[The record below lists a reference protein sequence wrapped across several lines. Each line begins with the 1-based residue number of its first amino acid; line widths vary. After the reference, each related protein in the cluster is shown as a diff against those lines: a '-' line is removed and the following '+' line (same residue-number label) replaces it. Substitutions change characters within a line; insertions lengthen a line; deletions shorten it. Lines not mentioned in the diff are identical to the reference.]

1 MDREHGVNGELAGRL
16 RRHLERIYPDRSEV
30 ALKKVQA
37 VCRAVDVPMRPALWN
52 EEDVLLITYGDQ
64 IRGEDSPPLEL
75 LRRWLLDNDL
85 RQAFSLVHLLPFF
98 PYSSDDGFSVI
109 DYRRVDP
116 ELGDWDD
123 IAALARSF
131 DLMFDLVL
139 NHVSQKSQWFQRY
152 LEGDERYADW
162 FLEADPSEDYS
173 QVVRPR
179 SLPLLT
185 PFETARGTKHIWT
198 TFSPDQVDLNYRSP
212 DVLAEMLDI
221 LLLYVERGARILR
234 LDAIAYLWKELG
246 TSCIHL
252 PQTHEVVKLM
262 RTVLDACAPGT
273 LLLTETNVPH
283 RENISYFGDGDEAHI
298 VYQFSLP
305 PLLLDAIV
313 HGDATYL
320 RQWLSDLAPP
330 APATTFLNFTASHDG
345 IGVRPLEGIVPAE
358 RLEALVSEVRKR
370 GGLVSTRRQADGSD
384 APYEL
389 NITYLDAVRDLA
401 VTDPRDQLRP
411 FLASQSVMLALQ
423 GIPAVYFHSLVG
435 TPNDTEGVEQSG
447 QPRRI
452 NRHKYTWD
460 ELAGALE
467 SPESPQGW
475 VFRHYRA
482 MLQTRRKLAAFHPD
496 ASQRVLEVDHPAV
509 LAVVRG
515 EETDGGVALLANLGR
530 EPVSLSARQ
539 LRLPDDWTWD
549 CLRRQTAVGADG
561 AIALGR
567 YETVWL
573 TRPSVG

>member
-1 MDREHGVNGELAGRL
+1 MERERGVSGELADRL
-16 RRHLERIYPDRSEV
+16 RRHLERIYPDRLEV
-30 ALKKVQA
+30 ALEKVQG
-37 VCRAVDVPMRPALWN
+37 VCREVDVPERPALWT

-64 IRGEDSPPLEL
+64 IRGGDAAPLKL
-75 LRRWLLDNDL
+75 LRRWLLENDL

-116 ELGDWDD
+116 ALGDWNDV
-123 IAALARSF
+123 AALADSF

-139 NHVSQKSQWFQRY
+139 NHVSQKSEWFQRY
-152 LEGDERYADW
+152 LKGDERYADW
-162 FLEADPSEDYS
+162 FIEADPTADYS

-283 RENISYFGDGDEAHI
+283 QENISYFGNGDEAHI

-345 IGVRPLEGIVPAE
+345 IGVRPLEGIVPPE
-358 RLEALVSEVRKR
+358 RLQALVAEVRKR

-389 NITYLDAVRDLA
+389 NITYLDAVRDLTA
-401 VTDPRDQLRP
+401 TDPRDQLRP

-435 TPNDTEGVEQSG
+435 TPNDTEGVERSG

-467 SPESPQGW
+467 SPESSQGW
-475 VFRHYRA
+475 VFRQYRA
-482 MLQTRRKLAAFHPD
+482 MLQTRRKLAAFHPE
-496 ASQRVLEVDHPAV
+496 ASQRVLDVDHPAV

-515 EETDGGVALLANLGR
+515 EETDDGVALLANLGR

-549 CLRRQTAVGADG
+549 CLRGETVVGADG
-561 AIALGR
+561 TVALDR

-573 TRPSVG
+573 TRPLGN